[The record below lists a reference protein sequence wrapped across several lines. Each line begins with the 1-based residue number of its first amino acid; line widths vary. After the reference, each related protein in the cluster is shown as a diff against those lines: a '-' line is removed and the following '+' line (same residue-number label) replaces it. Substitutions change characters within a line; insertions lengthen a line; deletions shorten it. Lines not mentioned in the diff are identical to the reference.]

1 MRGGSLTRAV
11 GRATRDATVTTSIS
25 ESREAL
31 AELSQRLEALGRY
44 L

>member
-1 MRGGSLTRAV
+1 MSMTIA
-11 GRATRDATVTTSIS
+11 